1 MIDRRLVS
9 NFNWFFFLAI
19 LAVSV
24 IGIVT
29 IYSANHARPEE
40 FFRGLYIKQIYWI
53 VYGLIAMLFALIL
66 DYRWFSR
73 YAFLI
78 YTLTLVGLVYVLA
91 NGIVVSGSKRWIYIG
106 PISIQVSEFAKIA
119 IIIVLAKFF
128 ESEKISGQYTLRDL
142 VLIDVLNLSLINI
155 SEQKRQY

>member
-1 MIDRRLVS
+1 MIDRRIVS

-19 LAVSV
+19 LTVSV
-24 IGIVT
+24 IGVVT

-40 FFRGLYIKQIYWI
+40 FFRELYIKQIYWI

-78 YTLTLVGLVYVLA
+78 YTLTLIGLVYVLV
-91 NGIVVSGSKRWIYIG
+91 NGVVVSGSKRWIYIG

-128 ESEKISGQYTLRDL
+128 ESGKISGQYTLRDL
-142 VLIDVLNLSLINI
+142 VAPAI
-155 SEQKRQY
+155 